1 MSQDRRIDPKAFRSA
16 TILVAESNRATRQA
30 LRNVLLG
37 MGFPTIMLTGNAG
50 ETMRQLMLDQP
61 SVLLLDHKLPGGD
74 GLMLVRRLRRD
85 PGDLGRIPIIL
96 MIEAPD
102 AALVIAA
109 RDAGVN
115 EIVIKPPSVEALVRR
130 LMSVLKAPRPFVR
143 VKGFIGPDR
152 RRLVDRR
159 RSERRFIELE
169 PEDIPGNGER
179 RKGGGR
185 RTGKDR
191 RRKSDPT

>member
-1 MSQDRRIDPKAFRSA
+1 MSQDRRIDPKTFRSA

-85 PGDLGRIPIIL
+85 PGELGRIPIIL

-115 EIVIKPPSVEALVRR
+115 EIVIKPPAVEALVRR
-130 LMSVLKAPRPFVR
+130 LMSVLKSPRPFLR

-169 PEDIPGNGER
+169 PEDIPGNGDR
-179 RKGGGR
+179 RTGGGR

-191 RRKSDPT
+191 RRKSDPA

>member
-1 MSQDRRIDPKAFRSA
+1 MSQDRRIDPKTFRSA
-16 TILVAESNRATRQA
+16 TILVAEGNRATRQA

-50 ETMRQLMLDQP
+50 ETMRQLILDQP

-85 PGDLGRIPIIL
+85 PGDLGHIPIIL

-102 AALVIAA
+102 TALVIAA

-115 EIVIKPPSVEALVRR
+115 EIVIKPPAVAALVRR
-130 LMSVLKAPRPFVR
+130 LMSVLKEPRPFVR

-159 RSERRFIELE
+159 LSERRFIELE
-169 PEDIPGNGER
+169 PEDIPGNGDR

-191 RRKSDPT
+191 RRKSDPA

>member
-1 MSQDRRIDPKAFRSA
+1 MSQDRRIDPKTFRSA
-16 TILVAESNRATRQA
+16 TILVAEGNRATRHA
-30 LRNVLLG
+30 MRNVLLG

-50 ETMRQLMLDQP
+50 ETMRQLILDQP

-115 EIVIKPPSVEALVRR
+115 EIVIKPPAVAALVRR
-130 LMSVLKAPRPFVR
+130 LMSVLKEPRPFVR

-159 RSERRFIELE
+159 LSERRFIELE
-169 PEDIPGNGER
+169 PEDIPGNGDR

-191 RRKSDPT
+191 RRKSDPA

>member
-1 MSQDRRIDPKAFRSA
+1 MSQDRRIDPKTFRSA

-37 MGFPTIMLTGNAG
+37 MGFPSIMLTGNSG
-50 ETMRQLMLDQP
+50 ETMRQLMLDPP

-85 PGDLGRIPIIL
+85 SGELGRIPIIL
-96 MIEAPD
+96 MIEAPE

-115 EIVIKPPSVEALVRR
+115 EIVIKPPAVEALVRR
-130 LMSVLKAPRPFVR
+130 LMSVLKEPRPFVR

-152 RRLVDRR
+152 RRLIERR
-159 RSERRFIELE
+159 RGDRRFIELE
-169 PEDIPGNGER
+169 PEDIPGNGDR
-179 RKGGGR
+179 RKGSGR

-191 RRKSDPT
+191 RSKASPA

>member
-1 MSQDRRIDPKAFRSA
+1 MSQDRRIDPKTFRTA
-16 TILVAESNRATRQA
+16 TILVAEGNRATRHA

-37 MGFPTIMLTGNAG
+37 MGFPSIMLTGNSG
-50 ETMRQLMLDQP
+50 ETMRQLMLDPP

-85 PGDLGRIPIIL
+85 PGDFGRIPIIL
-96 MIEAPD
+96 MIEAPE

-115 EIVIKPPSVEALVRR
+115 EIVIKPPAVAALVRR
-130 LMSVLKAPRPFVR
+130 LMSVLKEPRPFVR
-143 VKGFIGPDR
+143 VRGFIGPDR
-152 RRLVDRR
+152 RRLIDRR
-159 RSERRFIELE
+159 RGDRRFIELE
-169 PEDIPGNGER
+169 PEDIPGNGDR
-179 RKGGGR
+179 RKDGGR

-191 RRKSDPT
+191 RGKANPT

>member
-61 SVLLLDHKLPGGD
+61 SVLLLDHKLPGAD

-85 PGDLGRIPIIL
+85 PDDLGRIPIIL

-152 RRLVDRR
+152 RRLADRR

-169 PEDIPGNGER
+169 PEDIPGNGNR

>member
-1 MSQDRRIDPKAFRSA
+1 MSQDRRIDPKTFRSA

-37 MGFPTIMLTGNAG
+37 MGFPSIMLTGNSG
-50 ETMRQLMLDQP
+50 ETMRQLMLDPP

-85 PGDLGRIPIIL
+85 SGELGRIPIIL
-96 MIEAPD
+96 MIEAPE

-115 EIVIKPPSVEALVRR
+115 EIVIKPPAVEALVRR
-130 LMSVLKAPRPFVR
+130 LMSVLKEPRPFVR

-152 RRLVDRR
+152 RRLIERR
-159 RSERRFIELE
+159 RGDRRFIELE
-169 PEDIPGNGER
+169 PEDIPGNSDR

-191 RRKSDPT
+191 RSKANPA